1 MWWKPF
7 QERARPLPE
16 DLGERLEALWVA
28 GRAAWGLDVPRPTFA
43 AHLAERWPAELPL
56 DEYLGLAAASD
67 LYLACG
73 CLSGVDTAVAAFDR
87 RFIAG
92 VRRYLRTLSLSETQ
106 LDDLRQHL
114 REILL
119 TGASRLSQYSARGSL
134 EGWFRVL
141 AVREAL
147 NLIQRKERRSLVEN
161 RPDAA
166 SGDPTDDLLKTKY
179 RAAFNAAL
187 REAISTLDAEERNL
201 LRLHYL
207 EGLTMQEL
215 AGFFGVHRTT
225 IVRRVAEAR
234 SAVSDGMAARLRA
247 ALGLAETDFESLM
260 KLMGSQLDVSL
271 SACFAEGEP

>member
-1 MWWKPF
+1 VWWKPF
-7 QERARPLPE
+7 QDRARPLPA
-16 DLGERLEALWVA
+16 DLGERMESLWLA
-28 GRAAWGLDVPRPTFA
+28 GRAAWNVEVPREAFA
-43 AHLAERWPAELPL
+43 AHLAERWPPELPL
-56 DEYLGLAAASD
+56 DEYLALAAATD

-73 CLSGVDTAVAAFDR
+73 CLAGVDAAVAAFDG
-87 RFIAG
+87 RFVAG
-92 VRRYLRTLSLSETQ
+92 VRRYLRSLSLSEAQ

-114 REILL
+114 REVLL
-119 TGASRLSQYSARGSL
+119 AGASRLAQYSGRGSL

-141 AVREAL
+141 ALREAI
-147 NLIQRKERRSLVEN
+147 NLVHRERRRVDN
-161 RPDAA
+161 PPDRPAA
-166 SGDPTDDLLKTKY
+166 DPVDDLAKTKY

-187 REAISTLDAEERNL
+187 REAISTLAAEERNL

-234 SAVSDGMAARLRA
+234 SSVSDGMARRLRA
-247 ALGLAETDFESLM
+247 ALGLAETEFESLM
-260 KLMGSQLDVSL
+260 KVMASQLDVSM